1 MAKTV
6 SAVIKL
12 VDQFSS
18 PSKEVAR
25 QSKNIEKRFK
35 AMGDVV
41 GDVGE
46 IFSSVGETMMK
57 SVTVPLTAIAG
68 AGVKTASEFQDAFAN
83 LDASTNLSGDA
94 LKKWQGTAENIY
106 KNNYGESIADV
117 SDSLATLNQLIPVSE
132 NWDDAAIQ
140 EVTES
145 ALALKDTFGYEVPE
159 SMRAAR
165 TLMDQFGVD
174 ATKALDMIAAGK
186 QDGLD
191 FSGEWLDSINEY
203 SVQFEKL
210 GFTADDMFAIFKK
223 GADSGAFNLDKIG
236 DAIKEFSIRA
246 IDGSDTTIAGF
257 EKIGLNAE
265 EMAQKFAAGGDTA
278 KEAFGQVISGL
289 AGMKDPLAQSSA
301 GVDLF
306 GTMWEDLGPD
316 AVTALNDIDGAAVDV
331 SGTIDELKNAKV
343 DTLSNSFSELGR
355 KIETDVLAPIGE
367 QLIPYVDRTIDAV
380 DRLVD
385 WWDSLGES
393 GQQTAVKIGMFAA
406 AIGPLALGIGKIAS
420 ATQGVITNMGG
431 WVGTITRLQ
440 ETFGKF
446 TGLLGGPVG
455 IAIGAIALVAYEIYR
470 NWDAVAPVFER
481 VKGAIATL
489 FEAAKPILD
498 ALGGVFEG
506 IAKNVL
512 PEFDE
517 AFIVVFNGIGE
528 AVASAIEGIAKVIES
543 IIFVFEGVAEF
554 LEGVFSDDWEKVF
567 EGMAKIVVGVVNTI
581 ANTIKGMINTVIG
594 LINGFIKGL
603 NKLKFPDWIPGVGG
617 KGVNIPLI
625 PTLYKGTSDWQGG
638 LAEISEPQYGGE
650 IVDLPKGTRVYPHDE
665 SIAIA
670 RAEGASAAGSSGSKT
685 ITITIAKLADSIIVR
700 EDADIE
706 RIANAL
712 AKKLL
717 ETAQNQAI
725 GVA

>member
-57 SVTVPLTAIAG
+57 SITAPLTAIAG
-68 AGVKTASEFQDAFAN
+68 AGVKTASEFQDAFAS

-165 TLMDQFGVD
+165 TLMDQFGID

-246 IDGSDTTIAGF
+246 IDGSDTTVAGF
-257 EKIGLNAE
+257 EAIGLNAE
-265 EMAQKFAAGGDTA
+265 EMAQKFAAGGDSA

-289 AGMKDPLAQSSA
+289 ASMDDPVKQSSV
-301 GVDLF
+301 GVKLF
-306 GTMWEDLGPD
+306 GTMWEDLGAD
-316 AVTALNDIDGAAVDV
+316 AVLALNDIDAAAEDV
-331 SGTIDELKNAKV
+331 SGTMDELKSVKY
-343 DTLSNSFSELGR
+343 DTLTSALGALGR
-355 KIETDVLAPIGE
+355 TIKTDVLVPIGNM
-367 QLIPYVDRTIDAV
+367 LIPYVEIAIDKV
-380 DRLVD
+380 GDLVD
-385 WWDSLGES
+385 WWNSLGES
-393 GQQTAVKIGMFAA
+393 GQKTAVKIGAFVAA
-406 AIGPLALGIGKIAS
+406 VAPISLVVGKVISSVGGI
-420 ATQGVITNMGG
+420 IT
-431 WVGTITRLQ
+431 
-440 ETFGKF
+440 TFGKAAGVVKNF
-446 TGLLGGPVG
+446 GGIIGTLTSPVG
-455 IAIGAIALVAYEIYR
+455 IVVGLLVAAAVTIYK
-470 NWDAVAPVFER
+470 NWDTLAPLFELL
-481 VKGAIATL
+481 KGAIMDFGAAVQPIIQAIGVILSWVAQNVLPL
-489 FEAAKPILD
+489 FEAGFAVVIAAVTVILTG
-498 ALGGVFEG
+498 LIETVSFVVEKIVGFFGGVIDFFEKTFEG
-506 IAKNVL
+506 GVTGVFQRIGN
-512 PEFDE
+512 
-517 AFIVVFNGIGE
+517 FIEKIWDGITG
-528 AVASAIEGIAKVIES
+528 AVKSAINAIIGVINS
-543 IIFVFEGVAEF
+543 A
-554 LEGVFSDDWEKVF
+554 
-567 EGMAKIVVGVVNTI
+567 
-581 ANTIKGMINTVIG
+581 IKGINK
-594 LINGFIKGL
+594 IKI
-603 NKLKFPDWIPGVGG
+603 PDWVPGIGG
-617 KGVNIPLI
+617 KGINIPLI
-625 PTLYKGTSDWQGG
+625 PTLYKGASDWKGG

-670 RAEGASAAGSSGSKT
+670 RAEGVSAARASQKNGS
-685 ITITIAKLADSIIVR
+685 ITVTIAKIADSIIVR

-706 RIANAL
+706 RIADAL

-717 ETAQNQAI
+717 ATAQNQAI

>member
-12 VDQFSS
+12 VDQFSA

-68 AGVKTASEFQDAFAN
+68 AGVKTVSEFQDAFAN

-165 TLMDQFGVD
+165 TLMDQFGID
-174 ATKALDMIAAGK
+174 ATKAIDMIAAGK

-289 AGMKDPLAQSSA
+289 AGMEDPLAQSSA

-367 QLIPYVDRTIDAV
+367 QLIPYVDRAIDAV

-385 WWDSLGES
+385 WWNSLGES

-406 AIGPLALGIGKIAS
+406 TIGPLALGIGKIAS
-420 ATQGVITNMGG
+420 VAQGAITNMGG
-431 WVGTITRLQ
+431 WAGAITRLQ
-440 ETFGKF
+440 GTFGKF
-446 TGLLGGPVG
+446 IGFLGGPVG
-455 IAIGAIALVAYEIYR
+455 IAIGIIAAAAIGIYR
-470 NWDAVAPVFER
+470 NWDTIAPVFER
-481 VKGAIATL
+481 IK
-489 FEAAKPILD
+489 EAAVNFYNTAKPLIDVFGEAIQELGAVIMPILD
-498 ALGGVFEG
+498 
-506 IAKNVL
+506 
-512 PEFDE
+512 D
-517 AFIVVFNGIGE
+517 AFVVVFNVIGE
-528 AVASAIEGIAKVIES
+528 VIATFIEVLTDAIDFIMLTFNGVID
-543 IIFVFEGVAEF
+543 F
-554 LEGVFSDDWEKVF
+554 LTGVFSGDWAKVF
-567 EGMAKIVVGVVNTI
+567 EGLAEIVVGVVDTI
-581 ANTIKGMINTVIG
+581 VATVKGMVNLIIG
-594 LINGFIKGL
+594 AINGLIKGL
-603 NKLKFPDWIPGVGG
+603 NKINVKVPEVLQPLVGG
-617 KGVNIPLI
+617 KTEFGFDIPLI
-625 PTLYKGTSDWQGG
+625 PKLYKGTDNWKGG
-638 LAEISEPQYGGE
+638 IAEISEPQYGGE

-665 SIAIA
+665 SIAMA
-670 RAEGASAAGSSGSKT
+670 RAEGSKT
-685 ITITIAKLADSIIVR
+685 IALTIAKLADSIVVR

-706 RIANAL
+706 RIADAL

-717 ETAQNQAI
+717 ATAQNQAI